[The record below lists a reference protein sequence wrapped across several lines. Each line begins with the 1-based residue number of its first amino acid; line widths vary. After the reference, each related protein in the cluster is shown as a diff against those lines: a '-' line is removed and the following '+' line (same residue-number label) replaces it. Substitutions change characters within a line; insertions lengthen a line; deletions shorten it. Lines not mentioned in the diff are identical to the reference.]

1 MNNSD
6 KLLHVIANILLEV
19 NLPEEKKQLIRDAM
33 KSDTPATKKFIAPTI
48 EEVFNLFIELNVNE
62 SMKHAQEF
70 VYFYDSKGW
79 MVRDRLAFFGK
90 VSDSRFT
97 NQITKSQAYLV
108 RDCEWPNRHP
118 CEQCC
123 ALDSSRS
130 LAFR

>member
-33 KSDTPATKKFIAPTI
+33 KSDTPAIKKFIAPTI

-79 MVRDRLAFFGK
+79 MVGK
-90 VSDSRFT
+90 NKMKVW
-97 NQITKSQAYLV
+97 KSAAGRWAMNLPKGQNKPLIV
-108 RDCEWPNRHP
+108 
-118 CEQCC
+118 
-123 ALDSSRS
+123 
-130 LAFR
+130 